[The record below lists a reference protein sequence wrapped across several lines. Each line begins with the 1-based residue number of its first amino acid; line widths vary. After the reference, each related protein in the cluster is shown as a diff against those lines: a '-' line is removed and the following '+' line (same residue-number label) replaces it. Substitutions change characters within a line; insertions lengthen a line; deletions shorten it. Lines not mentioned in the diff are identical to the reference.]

1 MSVTAEAVRVE
12 MQGHLKTVADLAP
25 STNRKAALAWAARAI
40 GLPPARIRSLFYG
53 EARRVE
59 AHEADQIR
67 AYVKAAEKLL
77 GARQDYEQKRRDFL
91 RDHPNLVRLIPREV
105 RDDALS
111 RAARAAIAEED
122 HY

>member
-1 MSVTAEAVRVE
+1 MSITAEAVRIE
-12 MQGHLKTVADLAP
+12 MQRHVTTVADLAP
-25 STNRKAALAWAARAI
+25 GTNRKAALAWAARVL
-40 GLPPARIRSLFYG
+40 GLSPARIKSLFYG

-67 AYVKAAEKLL
+67 AYVKAAETLL
-77 GARQDYEQKRRDFL
+77 GARMDYEKKRRDFL
-91 RDHPNLVRLIPREV
+91 RDHPSLAFLAPREV
-105 RDDALS
+105 RDEALS